1 MSHGFGIAKHP
12 LSWSS
17 RNFARLV
24 STFTFRIY
32 SSDRDH
38 TRHAEALAQ
47 ADAAGEILYVC
58 LRLMALLNHNE
69 RTQNGEHRAVNECAS
84 QTVNGEAGAASTW
97 PEKPRG
103 QRARRVGAFELQIR
117 G

>member
-12 LSWSS
+12 RSWSS

-32 SSDRDH
+32 SSDRDR
-38 TRHAEALAQ
+38 TRHAEALAK

-58 LRLMALLNHNE
+58 LRWMTSLNHNE
-69 RTQNGEHRAVNECAS
+69 RTQNSEHRTGNPGAP
-84 QTVNGEAGAASTW
+84 QPVNGEAGQ
-97 PEKPRG
+97 PRHG
-103 QRARRVGAFELQIR
+103 RRSREGS